1 MKSIVLASAAFV
13 ALSVG
18 ATGAHA
24 GVLKS
29 DVYGH
34 DANGPLY
41 NTSQPFGF
49 TSNTDPV
56 SHTIAMPSGGIFG
69 TGNGSGLVV
78 RSSHFGAASAAQ
90 QTLRA
95 AADLRVDSLPGG
107 GVDASAKTET
117 HFRKEVVV
125 SSGTSGLA
133 NGTPIR
139 LNLAL
144 RLDGAARTG
153 FINHAPP
160 GSALI
165 IPLDYRLL
173 TSADISFS
181 YGVTDLNQGSS
192 GGGGIEGGPG
202 GSSSLALA
210 SLSSFGKLWYDYQG
224 NDSTTPNTLFS
235 SRHYGWE
242 ASSTVNGVLPGEFV
256 DDYDE
261 VAGDLPGSTAYTLDT
276 GLLALQ
282 IDTFVGNT
290 LAIEGY
296 MDIFLQAYAWDDA
309 DYIAI
314 TASSLGDFGST
325 FDAELTSSVAGIVL
339 EGELPGVYLAGTQ
352 PPVNGV
358 PEPMTLSLLGA
369 GLAGIGLMRRRSL
382 SRVAPDVLQR

>member
-1 MKSIVLASAAFV
+1 MNAHLMKSVVLACAVFAA
-13 ALSVG
+13 LTLG

-24 GVLKS
+24 VVLKS

-41 NTSQPFGF
+41 TNQPFGF
-49 TSNTDPV
+49 TSTTDPV
-56 SHTIAMPSGGIFG
+56 SHTIAMPSGGAAA
-69 TGNGSGLVV
+69 

-95 AADLRVDSLPGG
+95 AADLRVNSLPEGPN
-107 GVDASAKTET
+107 ASAKTET
-117 HFRKEVVV
+117 HFYKEVVV
-125 SSGTSGLA
+125 GPGTSGLQIGA
-133 NGTPIR
+133 PIR
-139 LNLAL
+139 LDLAL

-160 GSALI
+160 GTPLY

-173 TSADISFS
+173 TTADISFR
-181 YGVTDLNQGSS
+181 YGVTDLNQGSP
-192 GGGGIEGGPG
+192 GGGGIDGGPG
-202 GSSSLALA
+202 GSSSLGLA
-210 SLSSFGKLWYDYQG
+210 GLRSFGKLWYDYQG

-235 SRHYGWE
+235 SRRYGWE
-242 ASSTVNGVLPGEFV
+242 ANSIVNGVLPGAFV
-256 DDYDE
+256 DDYDDS
-261 VAGDLPGSTAYTLDT
+261 VPSSGLPGSTAYTLDT

-290 LAIEGY
+290 LAIAGD
-296 MDIFLQAYAWDDA
+296 MDIFLQAYAWDGA
-309 DYIAI
+309 DLISI

-339 EGELPGVYLAGTQ
+339 EGELPGVYLASTQ
-352 PPVNGV
+352 PPVSGV

-369 GLAGIGLMRRRSL
+369 GLAGIGLMRRRSSL

>member
-1 MKSIVLASAAFV
+1 MNAHLMKSVALASAAFA

-56 SHTIAMPSGGIFG
+56 SHTIAMPSG
-69 TGNGSGLVV
+69 VADV

-133 NGTPIR
+133 NGTPVR

-153 FINHAPP
+153 FIGHSLLVSP
-160 GSALI
+160 LY

-173 TSADISFS
+173 TSADISFR
-181 YGVTDLNQGSS
+181 YGVADLNQLVSR
-192 GGGGIEGGPG
+192 GGIDGGPG
-202 GSSSLALA
+202 GSFPLALA
-210 SLSSFGKLWYDYQG
+210 SLSSFGNLWYDYQG
-224 NDSTTPNTLFS
+224 NYSTPDTLFS
-235 SRHYGWE
+235 TRRYGWE
-242 ASSTVNGVLPGEFV
+242 ASSIVNGDLPGAFV
-256 DDYDE
+256 DDYDD
-261 VAGDLPGSTAYTLDT
+261 VAGDVAGSTGYTLDT

-290 LAIEGY
+290 LAIEGD
-296 MDIFLQAYAWDDA
+296 MDVFLQAYAWDDA

-382 SRVAPDVLQR
+382 SRVAPDALQR

>member
-1 MKSIVLASAAFV
+1 MKSVALVSAAFA

-41 NTSQPFGF
+41 TNQPFGF

-56 SHTIAMPSGGIFG
+56 SHTIAMPSGGA
-69 TGNGSGLVV
+69 VA

-95 AADLRVDSLPGG
+95 AADLRVNSLPEGPN
-107 GVDASAKTET
+107 ASAKTET

-133 NGTPIR
+133 NGTPVR

-160 GSALI
+160 GTLLY

-173 TSADISFS
+173 TTADISFR
-181 YGVTDLNQGSS
+181 YGVTDLNQGSP

-210 SLSSFGKLWYDYQG
+210 SLSSFGNLWYDYQG
-224 NDSTTPNTLFS
+224 KSTAPNTLFS
-235 SRHYGWE
+235 SRRYSWD
-242 ASSTVNGVLPGEFV
+242 AYSIVNGDLPGAFV
-256 DDYDE
+256 NDYDE
-261 VAGDLPGSTAYTLDT
+261 VAGGLPGSTGYTLDT

-282 IDTFVGNT
+282 IDTLVGNT

-296 MDIFLQAYAWDDA
+296 MDIFLQAYAWDNTDL
-309 DYIAI
+309 ISI

-352 PPVNGV
+352 PPVSGV
-358 PEPMTLSLLGA
+358 PEPMTISLLGA
-369 GLAGIGLMRRRSL
+369 GLAVIGLMRRRSL